1 MRYIRIQFNIMSA
14 QATYIE
20 KNKKRFLEELFSLI
34 RIPSISAD
42 SNYASHMQT
51 AAQAV
56 ADALI
61 AAGCTHTELCPT
73 AGYPIVYG
81 EKIID
86 PSLPTV
92 LVYGHYDVQ
101 PPDPLD
107 LWDTPPFEPEIR
119 KTDIHPEGAIFAR
132 GACDDKGQM
141 FMHIKALEVMEQ
153 NGGIPCNI
161 KFMIEGEEEVGSD
174 NLETFVRENTDKLDN
189 DVILISDTG
198 MLANDI
204 PSITT
209 GLRGMS
215 YVEVEITGPNR
226 DLHSGLYG
234 GAVANPINILTKM
247 VASLHD
253 ENNRVTIPGFY
264 DKVEELNA
272 AEREQFK
279 QIPFSLENYQNALDI
294 ESVYGEKGYSTLERK
309 SIRPT
314 LDVNGIWGGYIGEG
328 SKTVIPSE
336 AHAKISMRL
345 VPNQNWKK
353 ISELFKKHI
362 ENITPKTV
370 SVEVS
375 THHGGNP
382 YVTPEDF
389 KGYES
394 AIKAYK
400 DSFGIDPIPQ
410 KDGGSIPIVPMFESI
425 LGIKTVLM
433 GFGLDS
439 DAIHSPNENFGVKN
453 FFIGIETVS
462 YTHLTLPTNREV

>member
-1 MRYIRIQFNIMSA
+1 M
-14 QATYIE
+14 
-20 KNKKRFLEELFSLI
+20 
-34 RIPSISAD
+34 
-42 SNYASHMQT
+42 
-51 AAQAV
+51 
-56 ADALI
+56 
-61 AAGCTHTELCPT
+61 
-73 AGYPIVYG
+73 
-81 EKIID
+81 
-86 PSLPTV
+86 
-92 LVYGHYDVQ
+92 
-101 PPDPLD
+101 
-107 LWDTPPFEPEIR
+107 EI
-119 KTDIHPEGAIFAR
+119 
-132 GACDDKGQM
+132 
-141 FMHIKALEVMEQ
+141 
-153 NGGIPCNI
+153 
-161 KFMIEGEEEVGSD
+161 
-174 NLETFVRENTDKLDN
+174 KL
-189 DVILISDTG
+189 
-198 MLANDI
+198 
-204 PSITT
+204 
-209 GLRGMS
+209 
-215 YVEVEITGPNR
+215 TGPNR
-226 DLHSGLYG
+226 DLHSGTYG
-234 GAVANPINILTKM
+234 GTLANPINTLSDIIS
-247 VASLHD
+247 SLID
-253 ENNRVTIPGFY
+253 ENGKIVIPGFY
-264 DKVEELNA
+264 DDVVEIEKSKRNIIEEKSKFNVQKFKDSLGLNDV
-272 AEREQFK
+272 K
-279 QIPFSLENYQNALDI
+279 
-294 ESVYGEKGYSTLERK
+294 GEEGYSTLERK

-345 VPNQNWKK
+345 VPNQNWEK

-453 FFIGIETVS
+453 FFIGIETIQNF
-462 YTHLTLPTNREV
+462 YKHFGD